1 MAEIEPPVFWE
12 KVRTPDPRG
21 LPRER
26 LEERLLGAAAPPT
39 GLVLGP
45 PGSGKTTLL
54 SWAAA
59 HAATPCAWYR
69 AEADD
74 RDEAALARHLA
85 HAVQG
90 GSRGSEWGG
99 SWSGDVD
106 SIAGLVAALQSTTA
120 PVLVVLDDVHELA
133 GQPAEQALE
142 RFVRLRPRHVRLL
155 LGSRRPPAVNVS
167 RLLVSGEL
175 VQLDAEDL
183 RFRSWETE
191 ELFRAVYREPLS
203 PETAAALT
211 RRTGGWAAGLQ
222 LFHLGSGGL
231 GRVEREQ
238 AVAELSGRSRLIRSY
253 LTRNV
258 LSGLDAE
265 RRRFL
270 LLTSTLGVLTGETC
284 DELLGDTGSAAV
296 LDELEQQHFFTSS
309 LDDGRTFRYHQ
320 VLQTHL
326 EVVLSDELGE
336 EAVRALHARS
346 AALLERSG
354 RVAAA
359 VRAYARAEDWTA
371 LARLLP
377 SSPAPELPDDVLGWS
392 GLNPDDPGLLV
403 AWARRLLANGQL
415 PDAVDAFRRAEAS
428 MDDLDFQARCAA
440 DRRVASTFAPV
451 ATFTT
456 VPSDLRGSAAGP
468 VQRLAAELRGA
479 TADVRGR
486 DALTTGLGRA
496 VAGLFA
502 GDLNGCREGLAL
514 ARHEHAAPPVQPLVV
529 ALLAELVDALTE
541 RRPPSLA
548 ALDEVVT
555 AAEHGG
561 LPWVARLA
569 RGLQAAALLV
579 RDPSGGHLAACADLL
594 DDGDQRGDPWSQLLV
609 ATAVGAAALLT
620 GREPTGVDA
629 LQRARAAAV
638 TLHAPVLDAWVGLLL
653 GPRGLGDGSAPPF
666 GVATFDELARRA
678 RALGVDVP
686 PSLADGL
693 RAWDGEPAVPLPGE
707 ARVLLRT
714 LGGFG
719 VEVDGREL
727 AWSGL
732 RPRAQNLLMM
742 LAAHHGRGVHRE
754 RLVDALWPDVALGP
768 GVRSLQVAVSSIR
781 QCLAAAGLGGGAL
794 DRRGEAYVLRLAG
807 CDDQRAAFE
816 ELARQADRS
825 AGAGRPS
832 EALAA
837 RVQAL
842 ARYTGDLLPEAGPA
856 EWIVA
861 ERARL
866 ATSAL
871 RVATGAA
878 ELALGLD
885 EVPTAL
891 VAAARAVELD
901 PFSDVGW
908 ELLGVAHERNGDVTA
923 AAVVRR
929 EHDRVTGEL
938 GLSGSV
944 PVQGSARPPTLR
956 RVSPPA
962 RSSRGVRA
970 PV

>member
-1 MAEIEPPVFWE
+1 MTEIDPPVFWE

-54 SWAAA
+54 SWVAA

-85 HAVQG
+85 YAVQG
-90 GSRGSEWGG
+90 GSRGGGWASE
-99 SWSGDVD
+99 VD
-106 SIAGLVAALQSTTA
+106 SIDGLVAALQSTSV

-211 RRTGGWAAGLQ
+211 WRTGGWAAGLQ

-258 LSGLDAE
+258 LSGLDAG

-336 EAVRALHARS
+336 EAVRTLHARS

-377 SSPAPELPDDVLGWS
+377 SSPAPQLPDDVLGWS

-415 PDAVDAFRRAEAS
+415 PEAVDAFRRAEAS

-440 DRRVASTFAPV
+440 DRRVAGTLLAAS
-451 ATFTT
+451 
-456 VPSDLRGSAAGP
+456 SDLRGSAAGP
-468 VQRLAAELRGA
+468 AQRLAAELRGA

-486 DALTTGLGRA
+486 DDLTTGLGRA
-496 VAGLFA
+496 VAALFA
-502 GDLNGCREGLAL
+502 GDLSRCREALAL

-548 ALDEVVT
+548 ALDEVVS
-555 AAEHGG
+555 AAEQGG
-561 LPWVARLA
+561 LPWAARLA

-579 RDPSGGHLAACADLL
+579 RDPTPGHLAACADLL
-594 DDGDQRGDPWSQLLV
+594 DDGDQRGDLWSQLLV
-609 ATAVGAAALLT
+609 ATAVGAAALLSGELT
-620 GREPTGVDA
+620 GAEPAGVAA

-638 TLHAPVLDAWVGLLL
+638 ALHAPVLEAWVGLLL
-653 GPRGLGDGSAPPF
+653 GPRGVGDGSAPS
-666 GVATFDELARRA
+666 FDDPSFDSRARRA
-678 RALGVDVP
+678 RSVGIDVP
-686 PSLADGL
+686 VTLARGL
-693 RAWDGEPAVPLPGE
+693 RAWDGGTATAPAGGRARAAADARRLRGGGRRPASWPGP
-707 ARVLLRT
+707 AC
-714 LGGFG
+714 
-719 VEVDGREL
+719 GR
-727 AWSGL
+727 G
-732 RPRAQNLLMM
+732 PRA
-742 LAAHHGRGVHRE
+742 
-754 RLVDALWPDVALGP
+754 
-768 GVRSLQVAVSSIR
+768 
-781 QCLAAAGLGGGAL
+781 C
-794 DRRGEAYVLRLAG
+794 
-807 CDDQRAAFE
+807 
-816 ELARQADRS
+816 
-825 AGAGRPS
+825 
-832 EALAA
+832 
-837 RVQAL
+837 
-842 ARYTGDLLPEAGPA
+842 
-856 EWIVA
+856 
-861 ERARL
+861 
-866 ATSAL
+866 
-871 RVATGAA
+871 
-878 ELALGLD
+878 
-885 EVPTAL
+885 
-891 VAAARAVELD
+891 
-901 PFSDVGW
+901 
-908 ELLGVAHERNGDVTA
+908 
-923 AAVVRR
+923 
-929 EHDRVTGEL
+929 
-938 GLSGSV
+938 
-944 PVQGSARPPTLR
+944 
-956 RVSPPA
+956 
-962 RSSRGVRA
+962 
-970 PV
+970 

>member
-1 MAEIEPPVFWE
+1 MA
-12 KVRTPDPRG
+12 
-21 LPRER
+21 
-26 LEERLLGAAAPPT
+26 
-39 GLVLGP
+39 GP

-54 SWAAA
+54 SWVAARA
-59 HAATPCAWYR
+59 TTPCAWYR
-69 AEADD
+69 AETED

-85 HAVQG
+85 YAVAGPG
-90 GSRGSEWGG
+90 GWAAE
-99 SWSGDVD
+99 VD
-106 SIAGLVAALQSTTA
+106 SVTELVAALQAETL
-120 PVLVVLDDVHELA
+120 PRLVVLDDVHELA

-191 ELFRAVYREPLS
+191 ELFRAVYSEPLS

-258 LSGLDAE
+258 LSGLDAR

-284 DELLGDTGSAAV
+284 DELLDDTGSAAV

-354 RVAAA
+354 RIAAA

-377 SSPAPELPDDVLGWS
+377 SSPAPQLPDDVLGWS
-392 GLNPDDPGLLV
+392 GVNPDDPGLLV

-415 PDAVDAFRRAEAS
+415 PEAVAAFRRAEAS
-428 MDDLDFQARCAA
+428 MDDLDFRDRCAA
-440 DRRVASTFAPV
+440 DRRLTSTFTA
-451 ATFTT
+451 
-456 VPSDLRGSAAGP
+456 VPPDLRGSAPSAA
-468 VQRLAAELRGA
+468 QRLAGELRGA
-479 TADVRGR
+479 TADLRGR
-486 DALTTGLGRA
+486 DLFTTGLGRA

-502 GDLNGCREGLAL
+502 GDLLGCRDGLAL
-514 ARHEHAAPPVQPLVV
+514 ARHETGVAPVQPLVV
-529 ALLAELVDALTE
+529 ALLAELVSALTD

-548 ALDEVVT
+548 ALDEVVSGAEL
-555 AAEHGG
+555 AA

-569 RGLQAAALLV
+569 RGLQGAALLL
-579 RDPSGGHLAACADLL
+579 RDPSSGHLAACADLM
-594 DDGDQRGDPWSQLLV
+594 DDLEQRSDPWSQLLV

-620 GREPTGVDA
+620 GAEQTGLDA
-629 LQRARAAAV
+629 LGRARAVATAV
-638 TLHAPVLDAWVGLLL
+638 NAPVLEAWIGLFV
-653 GPRGLGDGSAPPF
+653 GSAPVPAA
-666 GVATFDELARRA
+666 GPAPSSGGAVRRA
-678 RALGVDVP
+678 RALGIEVP
-686 PSLADGL
+686 ASLEQGL
-693 RAWDGEPAVPLPGE
+693 RPWDGPAPVVAATG
-707 ARVLLRT
+707 RVLLRT

-719 VEVDGREL
+719 LQVDGHEL
-727 AWSGL
+727 AWTGL

-781 QCLAAAGLGGGAL
+781 QCLAGAGLGDAL
-794 DRRGEAYVLRLAG
+794 DRRGEAYVLRLPG
-807 CDDQRAAFE
+807 CDDQCATFE

-825 AGAGRPS
+825 AASGHHAA
-832 EALAA
+832 ALAA

-842 ARYTGDLLPEAGPA
+842 ARYDGDLLPEAGPA
-856 EWIVA
+856 EWVVG

-866 ATSAL
+866 QTSAL

-878 ELALGLD
+878 ELALRLD

-891 VAAARAVELD
+891 VAATRAVELD
-901 PFSDVGW
+901 AYSDVAW
-908 ELLGVAHERNGDVTA
+908 ELLRVAHERNGDVSA

-929 EHDRVTGEL
+929 AHDRMTGEL
-938 GLSGSV
+938 DRPTTAAAL
-944 PVQGSARPPTLR
+944 PIAPARRL
-956 RVSPPA
+956 SPPA
-962 RSSRGVRA
+962 RTSRGARA